1 MRTPLNGVIS
11 ALGLMS
17 DLKLE
22 GKLAQYAQLASQSA
36 DRLLEV
42 INFTLESASV
52 ESHVSDAE
60 YVNFSLDEV
69 LEECLSL
76 ASARAIEEFGT
87 APIGCA
93 VLRSLL

>member
-1 MRTPLNGVIS
+1 MRTLNGVIS

-42 INFTLESASV
+42 IN
-52 ESHVSDAE
+52 H
-60 YVNFSLDEV
+60 
-69 LEECLSL
+69 
-76 ASARAIEEFGT
+76 
-87 APIGCA
+87 
-93 VLRSLL
+93 